1 MLEAGPLLGANP
13 VSSEYLEAYRALRAS
28 ILSMQKD
35 KPITTI
41 LITSATPGEGKT
53 TVAVNLATVLA
64 MAEKKTLLVDADFRR
79 PQIHLL
85 FEIDQA
91 PGLTEVG
98 MGDARLEEAVVK
110 AYIEH
115 LYILPAGE
123 RTEEGADMMGSVRM
137 HQVLGEMKQQF
148 EVVIFDSAPVNAF
161 AGALQVAAV
170 MDLVLLVVRS
180 RTYAGPV
187 QRALRSLEAVGA
199 NVPGVVLNDV
209 MAVDREYAPTYYG
222 YGYGEERSGGAP

>member
-1 MLEAGPLLGANP
+1 MLEAGPLLGPNP
-13 VSSEYLEAYRALRAS
+13 ASSEYLEAYRALRAA

-35 KPITTI
+35 EPVGTI

-64 MAEKKTLLVDADFRR
+64 MAEKNTLLVDADFRR

-85 FEIDQA
+85 FGIPQA

-98 MGDARLEEAVVK
+98 MGEASLEQSTVRGD
-110 AYIEH
+110 IEH
-115 LYILPAGE
+115 LSILPAGE

-137 HQVLGEMKQQF
+137 HQVLGEMKQRF
-148 EVVIFDSAPVNAF
+148 DVVVFDSAPVNAF

-187 QRALRSLEAVGA
+187 QKALRSLEAVGA

-209 MAVDREYAPTYYG
+209 MAVDREYTAAYYG
-222 YGYGEERSGGAP
+222 YGQESGGRRP